1 MMSVYEKQA
10 LFEFEIWRKKM
21 LREPSLTDLI
31 SKNIQS
37 KMNNVIPDKVHQA
50 ITVTIQKMVQLVLFG
65 SEYTSTKPL
74 ENASLQ
80 YREAF
85 VKRQIEIYKK
95 TASAE
100 GAITGAGGILLGL
113 ADFPLLLGI
122 KIKLLFEIASL
133 YGHNV
138 KDYRER
144 LYLLYVFQLAFSSRI
159 RQKEI
164 LTYLYGWEAYIQTL
178 PEKVE
183 GFDWRTFQQEYR
195 DYIDLA
201 KIAQLIPVI
210 GAAVGAIANYRL
222 IDKLGITAINC
233 YRMRYAGFM
242 DTGSVFDKALN

>member
-1 MMSVYEKQA
+1 MMSVYDKQA
-10 LFEFEIWRKKM
+10 LFELEIWKKSM
-21 LREPSLTDLI
+21 LKEPSLTDLI
-31 SKNIQS
+31 SKSIQT

-65 SEYTSTKPL
+65 SEHTSAKPL
-74 ENASLQ
+74 QDASLQ

-133 YGHNV
+133 YGYDV

-144 LYLLYVFQLAFSSRI
+144 LYLLYVFQLAFSSRK
-159 RQKEI
+159 RQKEV
-164 LTYLYGWEAYIQTL
+164 LSYLFEWDAYVKAL
-178 PEKVE
+178 PENVE
-183 GFDWRTFQQEYR
+183 HFDWRTFQQEYR

-201 KIAQLIPVI
+201 KMAQLIPVI

-222 IDKLGITAINC
+222 IDKLGITAMNG

-242 DTGSVFDKALN
+242 DMGNVPDNSLK